1 MTEIIAR
8 RDFPPLYIWMDVAFP
23 AIFAGY
29 AGVIIY
35 NLFQKD
41 NKARI
46 NIPWL
51 LAIGVLVRFGW
62 EAGLLLGGI
71 RPAGLKGL
79 RKSFARLSSIRC
91 RKRISVCR
99 IFISYIS
106 HTAADSRRICGSAV
120 LDSFF
125 CRTTKLYSCNAK

>member
-8 RDFPPLYIWMDVAFP
+8 RDFPPLYIWMDVAFL
-23 AIFAGY
+23 ALFAGY

-35 NLFQKD
+35 NLFRKY

-51 LAIGVLVRFGW
+51 LAIGVPVQFGW

-71 RPAGLKGL
+71 RPAGFEGIAENQFVAGNESLY
-79 RKSFARLSSIRC
+79 AVYLSHIS
-91 RKRISVCR
+91 RI
-99 IFISYIS
+99 
-106 HTAADSRRICGSAV
+106 ADSRRICGGAV
-120 LDSFF
+120 LDSF
-125 CRTTKLYSCNAK
+125 CRTTKLYS

>member
-23 AIFAGY
+23 AVFAGY

-51 LAIGVLVRFGW
+51 LAIGMLFRFGC

-71 RPAGLKGL
+71 RPAGFEGIAEKL
-79 RKSFARLSSIRC
+79 RPLVINSWPETNLGMPYIYLIYLAYSSR
-91 RKRISVCR
+91 
-99 IFISYIS
+99 F
-106 HTAADSRRICGSAV
+106 TEDMRRRGA
-120 LDSFF
+120 
-125 CRTTKLYSCNAK
+125 

>member
-8 RDFPPLYIWMDVAFP
+8 RDLPPLYIWMDVAFP

-29 AGVIIY
+29 ADVIIY

-51 LAIGVLVRFGW
+51 LAIGVLVRF
-62 EAGLLLGGI
+62 
-71 RPAGLKGL
+71 
-79 RKSFARLSSIRC
+79 
-91 RKRISVCR
+91 
-99 IFISYIS
+99 
-106 HTAADSRRICGSAV
+106 
-120 LDSFF
+120 
-125 CRTTKLYSCNAK
+125 

>member
-71 RPAGLKGL
+71 RPAGFEGIAEKL
-79 RKSFARLSSIRC
+79 RPLVINPLPETNLGMPYIYLIYLAYSSR
-91 RKRISVCR
+91 
-99 IFISYIS
+99 F
-106 HTAADSRRICGSAV
+106 TEDMRRRGA
-120 LDSFF
+120 
-125 CRTTKLYSCNAK
+125 

>member
-8 RDFPPLYIWMDVAFP
+8 RDFPPLYIWMNVAFP
-23 AIFAGY
+23 AIFAGS

-71 RPAGLKGL
+71 RPAGFEGIAEKPRPLVINSLPETNLGMPYIYL
-79 RKSFARLSSIRC
+79 IYLSYS
-91 RKRISVCR
+91 
-99 IFISYIS
+99 
-106 HTAADSRRICGSAV
+106 SRFTEDMRRRGA
-120 LDSFF
+120 
-125 CRTTKLYSCNAK
+125 

>member
-1 MTEIIAR
+1 
-8 RDFPPLYIWMDVAFP
+8 MDVAFP

-35 NLFQKD
+35 KLFQKD
-41 NKARI
+41 NQARI

-71 RPAGLKGL
+71 RPAGFEGIAEKL
-79 RKSFARLSSIRC
+79 RPLVINSLPETNLGMPYIYLTYLAYSSSRFTEDMRRRGARQLLLPDY
-91 RKRISVCR
+91 K
-99 IFISYIS
+99 
-106 HTAADSRRICGSAV
+106 A
-120 LDSFF
+120 LQ
-125 CRTTKLYSCNAK
+125 L